1 MSQSSTPI
9 SLSAML
15 GDYPFTLPL
24 KRGDIASDRVHLAFA
39 DVKVPNRAFKSVV
52 REGAYD
58 VAELAIITFL
68 QARALGKPL
77 VLLPVVVGPGRFQ
90 HGCLVYNTERGPL
103 RPGDLAGRRIGA
115 RSWSQTTVTWIR
127 GILATQYGVDLAGLR
142 WVCFE
147 DGHLAEYRDPP
158 HVERAAPGQDMM
170 AMLLAGEID
179 VAVIGNEKP
188 ADPRIQ
194 PLIADPLADALAW
207 TREHGAVP
215 INHMVTLRESLIREQ
230 PAIAA
235 EVFRMLRESRRLATA
250 GQPPAS
256 GPDML
261 PLGLAANRRSLE
273 IAIEFSW
280 SQGLLARR
288 LTVDELFDDAT
299 RDLV

>member
-1 MSQSSTPI
+1 MSESLSVAT
-9 SLSAML
+9 LSAML

-24 KRGDIASDRVHLAFA
+24 KRGEIASDRLHLAFA

-77 VLLPVVVGPGRFQ
+77 VLLPAVVGPGRFQ
-90 HGCLVYNTERGPL
+90 HGCLVYNTEQGAL
-103 RPGDLAGRRIGA
+103 RPADLAGRRIGA
-115 RSWSQTTVTWIR
+115 RSWSQTTVTWVR
-127 GILATQYGVDLAGLR
+127 GILATQYGVDLASLR

-158 HVERAAPGQDMM
+158 QVERAAPDKDLM

-207 TREHGAVP
+207 TREWGAVP
-215 INHMVTLRESLIREQ
+215 INHMITMRESLVRER
-230 PAIAA
+230 PDLAA
-235 EVFRMLRESRRLATA
+235 EVFRLLRESRRVAAA
-250 GQPPAS
+250 GLPVPA

-273 IAIEFSW
+273 IAIEFAW
-280 SQGLLARR
+280 TQGLLARR